1 MEKPEEIVIASQNQ
15 NKINE
20 IEEALAKFSVK
31 VTSLNDYSEVG
42 EIDENGSS
50 FEENAEIKARAVM
63 NLVNKPVIA
72 DDSGL
77 VVPALNGA
85 PGIHSA
91 RYAGDHDDDA
101 NNRKLI
107 KELAGKNREAY
118 FESVLVFLTPAG
130 DKVVAE
136 GKVDGEI
143 LTESRGDNGFGYDP
157 FFLIP
162 GSQKT
167 MAEMSIH
174 EKNAVSHR
182 GRAIKQLVAKLS
194 EAWS

>member
-63 NLVNKPVIA
+63 NVVNKPVIA

>member
-63 NLVNKPVIA
+63 NVVNKPVIA

-107 KELAGKNREAY
+107 KEIAGKNREAY